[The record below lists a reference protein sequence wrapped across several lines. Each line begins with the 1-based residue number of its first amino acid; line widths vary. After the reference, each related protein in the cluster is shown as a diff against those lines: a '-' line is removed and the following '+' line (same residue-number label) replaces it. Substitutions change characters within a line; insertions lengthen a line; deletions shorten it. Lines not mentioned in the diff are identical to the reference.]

1 MDFWGGHRP
10 GSDDSQDSLGIARD
24 AEVMDEFTPS
34 PIPAPDPAP
43 APAVPARGKRRA
55 AIAVA
60 GALALAVAGTGVGYA
75 VGANNIK
82 ASSAQGSTSSQL
94 LPPGYGWQVQGG
106 DGGQSSGS
114 DELQQLQQLQQQF
127 EQQFGQQFGQAPQLG
142 QGFGQGFGDQQSQ
155 GTQPGDSTATAN
167 GSQLTGLVRISTNL
181 KYENGEAAGTGLVL
195 TSGGE
200 VVTNHHV
207 VAGATSI
214 RATVM
219 STGRTYTAKLVGADS
234 TADVAVLRLTG
245 ASGLET
251 VTTDSNP
258 VAVGDAVTAV
268 GDGNGTT
275 DHLSAATGRVVA
287 TKQSIMTEAEGSA
300 AAEKLSNLIEI
311 SSDVVG
317 GYSGGATYDAN
328 GQVLGMTTA
337 ASSGSSDVVGY
348 AIPISTVLK
357 VAGDLEAGVQ
367 DSAYVYGY
375 PAFLG
380 VGLANGTTVGQA
392 YAGTPAAQA
401 GLAQGDRITRV
412 DGTATSTSAQLR
424 AAIASHAPGDSVKIT
439 WVGTDGSTRSAT
451 ATLTQGPV
459 S

>member
-1 MDFWGGHRP
+1 
-10 GSDDSQDSLGIARD
+10 
-24 AEVMDEFTPS
+24 MDEFTPS
-34 PIPAPDPAP
+34 PIPTPDPAP
-43 APAVPARGKRRA
+43 APAAPARGKRRA
-55 AIAVA
+55 AIAAA

-75 VGANNIK
+75 VGANNVS
-82 ASSAQGSTSSQL
+82 ASSTGATSSQL

-106 DGGQSSGS
+106 DGGQSSGGS
-114 DELQQLQQLQQQF
+114 DELQQLQQLEQQL
-127 EQQFGQQFGQAPQLG
+127 EQQFGQQFGQQAPQLG
-142 QGFGQGFGDQQSQ
+142 QGFGGQQFGQGFGDQQSQ
-155 GTQPGDSTATAN
+155 GTQPGDSTATAS
-167 GSQLTGLVRISTNL
+167 GRQLTGLVRISTNL

-195 TSGGE
+195 SSGGE

-207 VAGATSI
+207 VAGATTI
-214 RATVM
+214 KATVM

-234 TADVAVLRLTG
+234 TADVAVIQLAG
-245 ASGLET
+245 ASGLDT
-251 VTTDSNP
+251 VTTDPHAVS
-258 VAVGDAVTAV
+258 VGDAVTAV

-275 DHLSAATGRVVA
+275 DHLSAATGKVIA
-287 TKQSIMTEAEGSA
+287 TKQSITTQAEGAA

-317 GYSGGATYDAN
+317 GYSGGATYDSD

-337 ASSGSSDVVGY
+337 ASSGSSDIVGY
-348 AIPISTVLK
+348 AIPIATVLK
-357 VAGDLEAGVQ
+357 VAGDLEAGVH

-392 YAGTPAAQA
+392 YDGTPAAKA
-401 GLAQGDRITRV
+401 GLAQGDRITKV
-412 DGTATSTSAQLR
+412 DGTATSTSTQLR
-424 AAIASHAPGDSVKIT
+424 AAIASHAPGDSVRIT
-439 WVGTDGSTRSAT
+439 WVGTDGSTHSAT